1 MTDSASRLLQLRRGC
16 GYAELVVAVVVF
28 VLFSGF
34 GRGEP
39 VRHNPGGAGRGV
51 SVWWC
56 SGWPIRRRNT
66 WTRYAPPM
74 PATAR
79 LR

>member
-1 MTDSASRLLQLRRGC
+1 
-16 GYAELVVAVVVF
+16 VAVVVF

-34 GRGEP
+34 GRGELFGITLV
-39 VRHNPGGAGRGV
+39 VRVVVCLSGGALV
-51 SVWWC
+51 DT
-56 SGWPIRRRNT
+56 SGGENT